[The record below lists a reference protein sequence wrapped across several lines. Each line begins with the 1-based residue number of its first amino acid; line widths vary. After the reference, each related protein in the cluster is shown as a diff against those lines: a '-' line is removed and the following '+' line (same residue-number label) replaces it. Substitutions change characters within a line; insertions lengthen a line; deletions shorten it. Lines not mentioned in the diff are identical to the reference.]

1 MHVFAKLAQML
12 RLGVCVAAGLWCA
25 SAVAL
30 DAPKGPVLLTISGT
44 IATTNAGATAQFD
57 REMLAKLPQR
67 TTEVETPWTKGVT
80 KFEGPLGAALLD
92 AVGAKG
98 TTLKVT
104 ALNDYAAE
112 IPVEDFRKWPV
123 ILAMRRD
130 GAEMPVRDK
139 GPLFVIYPFDV
150 DKTLYNEKYFNRS
163 VWQVKSI
170 EIR

>member
-1 MHVFAKLAQML
+1 MDVFAKLARML
-12 RLGVCVAAGLWCA
+12 RLGVGVAAGLWCVT
-25 SAVAL
+25 AVAL
-30 DAPKGPVLLTISGT
+30 DAPKGPVLLTVSGAISSP
-44 IATTNAGATAQFD
+44 NAGATAQFD
-57 REMLAKLPQR
+57 REMLAALPQR
-67 TTEVETPWTKGVT
+67 ATEVETPWTKGMT
-80 KFEGPLGAALLD
+80 RFEGPLGAALLD

-112 IPVEDFRKWPV
+112 IPLDDFRKWPV

-130 GAEMPVRDK
+130 GADMPVRDK

>member
-1 MHVFAKLAQML
+1 MLLA
-12 RLGVCVAAGLWCA
+12 
-25 SAVAL
+25 AL
-30 DAPKGPVLLTISGT
+30 LLS
-44 IATTNAGATAQFD
+44 
-57 REMLAKLPQR
+57 
-67 TTEVETPWTKGVT
+67 
-80 KFEGPLGAALLD
+80 GAALLD

-123 ILAMRRD
+123 ILATRRD